1 MSEDKPVPLI
11 DFLYELPRD
20 LIAHEPVS
28 PRDSSR
34 LLRVP
39 RTGEAV
45 SHHIFRDLVDL
56 LEPGD
61 LLVTNETEVIPARLR
76 LHKTSGGRVEL
87 VLLRPSDGDVT
98 SGLVWEGIGK
108 PGDAFTYGR
117 TLVASDG
124 TRITVMGKEGRMVTV
139 RCEQPLLSVAR
150 RVGEVPLPPYI
161 QRPNGPNHSDLSS
174 YQAVFARQPGSAA
187 APTASL
193 HFTPELLDR
202 LKEKGVERSSL
213 VLHVG
218 LGTFLPIDES
228 HADDVRKHEMHSEF
242 FSIPTTT
249 QSAIRAAKDRGA
261 RVVAVGTTVV
271 RALETL
277 AHLERA
283 QGQTDLYIYPGYEF
297 RVVDA
302 LITNFHLPGSTL
314 LLLVSA
320 FSSVDTIQAAYRV
333 AIEGRYRFFS
343 YGDAMLLI

>member
-1 MSEDKPVPLI
+1 MTEEDSVPLI
-11 DFLYELPRD
+11 DFLYELPRE
-20 LIAHEPVS
+20 LIAHEPAK

-34 LLRVP
+34 LMRVS
-39 RTGEAV
+39 RTGDGV
-45 SHHIFRDLVDL
+45 SHHVFRDLVDL

-87 VLLRPSDGDVT
+87 VLLRPTDGDVAG
-98 SGLVWEGIGK
+98 GLVWEGIGK
-108 PGDAFTYGR
+108 PGAAFTYGR

-124 TRITVMGKEGRMVTV
+124 TRITVMGKEGRTVTV
-139 RCEQPLLSVAR
+139 RCEEPLLSVAR
-150 RVGEVPLPPYI
+150 RIGEVPLPPYI
-161 QRPNGPNHSDLSS
+161 DRPNGPNHSDLSS

-193 HFTPELLDR
+193 HFTPELLER
-202 LKEKGVERSSL
+202 LKDKGVVRSSL

-249 QSAIRAAKDRGA
+249 QSAIRATKERGN

-283 QGQTDLYIYPGYEF
+283 QGQTDLYIYPGYEYK
-297 RVVDA
+297 VVDA
-302 LITNFHLPGSTL
+302 LVTNFHLPGSTL

-320 FSSVDTIQAAYRV
+320 FSSVAAIQEAYRI
-333 AIEGRYRFFS
+333 AIEERYRFYS
-343 YGDAMLLI
+343 YGDAMLLV